1 MEFLF
6 NRKGHKEGTKYTK
19 LNPHN
24 SSLCDLCANL
34 RDLCGYWIS
43 YFKRYVS
50 MLNYSDAPIS
60 RFTFKF
66 LFLQFCFTNLKR
78 NNSNGYSFKIRAR

>member
-24 SSLCDLCANL
+24 SPLCDLFANL
-34 RDLCGYWIS
+34 RDLCG
-43 YFKRYVS
+43 
-50 MLNYSDAPIS
+50 
-60 RFTFKF
+60 
-66 LFLQFCFTNLKR
+66 
-78 NNSNGYSFKIRAR
+78 